1 MEQSAFPNFNFT
13 LENIAAELG
22 TTAEDLPLNS
32 DDAIMETAMD
42 AGFTEAQLGEIL
54 AVVRDGE

>member
-1 MEQSAFPNFNFT
+1 MEHFNFT
-13 LENIAAELG
+13 IENIATALG
-22 TTAEDLPLNS
+22 TTAEDLPRNS